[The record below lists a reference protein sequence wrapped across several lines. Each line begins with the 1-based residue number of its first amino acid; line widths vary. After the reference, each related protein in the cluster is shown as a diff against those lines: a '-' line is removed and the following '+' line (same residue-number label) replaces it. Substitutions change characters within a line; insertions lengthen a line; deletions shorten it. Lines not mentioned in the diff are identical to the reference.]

1 MSTNGGQK
9 LKNIKRHPTLG
20 NNVTVYSGTSIL
32 GGDTVIGN
40 NVVIGG
46 NCFIISSVSEG
57 SKVVMKPFEMIY
69 K

>member
-1 MSTNGGQK
+1 M
-9 LKNIKRHPTLG
+9 
-20 NNVTVYSGTSIL
+20 TVYSGTSIL

-57 SKVVMKPFEMIY
+57 SKVVMIHFEMIY
-69 K
+69 I